1 MAERLNVI
9 SWNILLDKK
18 RTQKGLIR
26 PQDERVDQ
34 LIETLQGFDGSHDV
48 VGLQEVEATN
58 GQTISRALGYGDGLW
73 HQHNKP
79 IYKGASR
86 GRSNEYMGM
95 FGAMVEYTE
104 PIDIGDRRKA
114 VLTRVGG
121 VAIVNCHL
129 ISGRS
134 RKTLALRTQEMQAI
148 LDAITDEENAV
159 LIGDTNGH
167 PLEASR
173 RLAHREG
180 FRSAHVLAN
189 GHMPRT
195 HPNPEYIDALADD
208 LLHRKLFYRYIGSA
222 IDTISIRGD
231 GLSVVAAGTLQ
242 EPRQGIH
249 DEDIETSKAFPSKG
263 ASDHIGLWARLAIET

>member
-18 RTQKGLIR
+18 RKEKGLIR

-34 LIETLQGFDGSHDV
+34 LIETLQGFEGSHDV

-58 GQTISRALGYGDGLW
+58 GQAISQALGYGDGLW

-79 IYKGASR
+79 PYKGAPR

-95 FGAMVEYTE
+95 FGAMVEHTE
-104 PIDIGDRRKA
+104 AIDIGDRRKA

-121 VAIVNCHL
+121 VAIINCHL
-129 ISGRS
+129 RSGRS
-134 RKTLALRTQEMQAI
+134 RQTLALRTQEMQVI
-148 LDAITDEENAV
+148 LDAVADEENAV

-180 FRSAHVLAN
+180 FRSAHILAN
-189 GHMPRT
+189 GRMPKT

-222 IDTISIRGD
+222 IDTISIRGK

-242 EPRQGIH
+242 EPTQSVSDDGT
-249 DEDIETSKAFPSKG
+249 ETSKTFPAKG